1 MSLQARG
8 WSRRSAWLLA
18 GLCVAAI
25 VSFQYAWWDILK
37 HATQRAECR
46 YILFVPACAALL
58 FWCRRSRLPF
68 VRCRPSLAGPLL
80 VASAILLGW
89 YSDRTDLRVGIHLSA
104 VLALLGAVLTMT
116 GLEAIRQF
124 GPVFLAAL
132 LIVPV
137 PGSIRQEISRP
148 LQDAA
153 VALTQGMLE
162 LMGVTAI
169 RDGSLLVIRGTPVA
183 VGEACDG
190 MRMAMA
196 LGLVVFTFVFAMPI
210 RPGTR
215 MFLVIIAPLVAILCN
230 VLRLVPSSLAF
241 GFADEAMAVR
251 VHEVFGW
258 VMLVIAIGAMF
269 LSLRLLRWL
278 DLPVVRWRL
287 LGA

>member
-25 VSFQYAWWDILK
+25 ASFQHAWWDILK
-37 HATQRAECR
+37 HVTQRPECR
-46 YILFVPACAALL
+46 YILFVPASAALL

-68 VRCRPSLAGPLL
+68 VRCRPSMVGPLV
-80 VASAILLGW
+80 VALSLLLAW
-89 YSDRTDLRVGIHLSA
+89 HSDRIDLRVGIHLSA
-104 VLALLGAVLTMT
+104 VIALIGAVLTMT

-124 GPVFLAAL
+124 GPVILATL
-132 LIVPV
+132 LLVPV

-148 LQDAA
+148 LQDTA
-153 VALTQGMLE
+153 VTLTQGMLE
-162 LMGVTAI
+162 LAGVTAI

-190 MRMAMA
+190 MRMVLA
-196 LGLVVFTFVFAMPI
+196 LGLVAFTFVFAMPL
-210 RPGTR
+210 RPGAR
-215 MFLVIIAPLVAILCN
+215 VFLVLIAPMVALFCN
-230 VLRLVPSSLAF
+230 VIRLVPSSLAF
-241 GFADEAMAVR
+241 GFADEAVAVR
-251 VHEVFGW
+251 VYELFGW
-258 VMLVIAIGAMF
+258 LMLAVATGTMF
-269 LSLRLLRWL
+269 LALRLFRWL